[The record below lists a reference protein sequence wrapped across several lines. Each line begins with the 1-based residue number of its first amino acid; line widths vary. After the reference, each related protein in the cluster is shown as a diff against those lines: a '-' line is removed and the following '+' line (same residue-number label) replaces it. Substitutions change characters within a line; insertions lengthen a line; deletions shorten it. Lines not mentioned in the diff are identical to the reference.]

1 MDLLLELVGLSGLV
15 RRWEDSARALC
26 PPELAIMQRKLWLS
40 RPRLPKESLQS
51 YLGIYE

>member
-1 MDLLLELVGLSGLV
+1 MDLPLEFVGLSGLV

-26 PPELAIMQRKLWLS
+26 RLNWQLAKKALDNA
-40 RPRLPKESLQS
+40 PGLPKESLQS